1 MGSRGNR
8 GGGGDRVLESRHVIG
23 LFLLML
29 VFSGVFFALGYVMG
43 RNQYDGQVRAEST
56 PRATPDP
63 VAARVDL
70 PSRRSKNS
78 QSSANS
84 ANAANSS
91 SATNSASSGNSGWGS
106 VSSTPS
112 AATNSRE
119 SASAPN
125 ATPDDSATPSSDWNF
140 YNASKNPPDDRLKPA
155 GPGDPATSM
164 MSPSAAAA
172 AAGKTPKPT
181 SVSAKTSPSTSAS
194 AAAPVTAGSPFPP
207 GTYVL
212 QVAAMRQSVDASAV
226 ATSLRAKHFPAIV
239 VNPTTDKYYH
249 VQVGPYHDVKSAD
262 VAKKGLESAGFKAIV
277 KH

>member
-1 MGSRGNR
+1 M
-8 GGGGDRVLESRHVIG
+8 LESRHVIG

-29 VFSGVFFALGYVMG
+29 VFSGVFFALGYVMS

-63 VAARVDL
+63 VASARADL

-78 QSSANS
+78 QSAANSVNSANS
-84 ANAANSS
+84 ANSNSTN
-91 SATNSASSGNSGWGS
+91 SASSASSGNSGWGS
-106 VSSTPS
+106 VPSSPS
-112 AATNSRE
+112 ATSSRE

-155 GPGDPATSM
+155 APGDAATSTI
-164 MSPSAAAA
+164 SSAPVAGAG
-172 AAGKTPKPT
+172 GKTPRPT
-181 SVSAKTSPSTSAS
+181 PVSSKTSAPAS
-194 AAAPVTAGSPFPP
+194 GSPVPAGS
-207 GTYVL
+207 YVL
-212 QVAAMRQSVDASAV
+212 QVAAMRQNADAIAV
-226 ATSLRAKHFPAIV
+226 ANSLRLKHFPAFVI
-239 VNPTTDKYYH
+239 NPTTDKYYH

-262 VAKKGLESAGFKAIV
+262 AAKKGLESAGFKAFVV